1 MLFGFIWCV
10 SFVSAFGCCWLLIGE
25 PLVLLHVLQ
34 NMLSGNA
41 VLMGHGGT
49 WWPWF
54 VIGVSCGGHWC
65 HSAGDSFRS
74 YTRYHTVQFGMF
86 LYYRCFVPTE
96 LENELGDHSQ
106 RDSMGILDVSSD
118 PSCNISNELAARV
131 SYLAGYPPPKPSGDV
146 VLDQADANMAAYF
159 SRDQLQNNWLATLCK
174 TWNDSRK
181 GLTCWNHLE
190 FVPGRCNTMQC

>member
-1 MLFGFIWCV
+1 MICYLDLFGVCLLCQPSGVVDYWLVNHLCSCTSCRI
-10 SFVSAFGCCWLLIGE
+10 CCLETLCWWD
-25 PLVLLHVLQ
+25 
-34 NMLSGNA
+34 M
-41 VLMGHGGT
+41 MGHGGT

-174 TWNDSRK
+174 T
-181 GLTCWNHLE
+181 
-190 FVPGRCNTMQC
+190 